1 MSPELSFNS
10 EEEHGKKLEA
20 EERMAEKW
28 SQCDREEK
36 NGVQDNQIG
45 NVLVNIPGVQLEL
58 L

>member
-1 MSPELSFNS
+1 
-10 EEEHGKKLEA
+10 
-20 EERMAEKW
+20 MAEKW